1 MPKQSNL
8 LNLLDT
14 ASEIHLLHLQ
24 SKMLKYSFKNLL
36 NTASEIHCE
45 SDHEINKDV
54 VEGDVNEYMKV
65 TFHSHGPWNDLHGFF
80 SWNSWNFHKTTVHS
94 EYCSIIEYSGF

>member
-36 NTASEIHCE
+36 NTASEIH
-45 SDHEINKDV
+45 
-54 VEGDVNEYMKV
+54 
-65 TFHSHGPWNDLHGFF
+65 L
-80 SWNSWNFHKTTVHS
+80 VHLQS
-94 EYCSIIEYSGF
+94 KMLKYS